1 MLVKIFRDSFHFHVM
16 IVAYVWSGSLQL
28 SLHPQLFG
36 RVRKTEQ
43 AVAFSLSSTIY
54 YMEEKLRKE
63 ACDQR
68 STIIEERWLCL
79 EVISFQFIYLFIILE
94 LNLSV
99 FAVCPLSYMKHFHT
113 SSYNSLSWNWHF
125 FSFKLLVSAKSR
137 GGILGIFVAL

>member
-1 MLVKIFRDSFHFHVM
+1 MTAFTFMSRLWHMYGLDHCNSHCIHSCLGESER
-16 IVAYVWSGSLQL
+16 QNRL
-28 SLHPQLFG
+28 SLSLC
-36 RVRKTEQ
+36 
-43 AVAFSLSSTIY
+43 LSSTIY

-63 ACDQR
+63 ECDQR

-79 EVISFQFIYLFIILE
+79 EVISFLFIYLFIILE

-125 FSFKLLVSAKSR
+125 FSFKLLVSGKSR